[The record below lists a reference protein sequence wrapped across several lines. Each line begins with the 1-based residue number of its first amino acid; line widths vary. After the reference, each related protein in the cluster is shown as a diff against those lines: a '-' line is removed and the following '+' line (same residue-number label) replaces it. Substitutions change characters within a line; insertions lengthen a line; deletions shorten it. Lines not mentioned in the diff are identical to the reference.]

1 MHTSMHKK
9 NDAIA
14 KIRTRRLTALVG
26 SSALVATLVATPALA
41 ADSLQLIPDLDLFG
55 ALDGVAGYEDDGGL
69 GAMWVMLI
77 SFVLLIFP
85 LNALIF
91 QPIFRALDERAE
103 RIQGA
108 RDRSTQLEEEAN
120 SVLDRYESAIRDAR
134 AESEEARQAQL
145 ATAREE
151 QVSLTTAARSA
162 AEGELD
168 RARTELN
175 QSLEEARATLRASA
189 DDLATAAA
197 ERILGRPLS

>member
-108 RDRSTQLEEEAN
+108 RDRSTQLEEEAD